1 MTSRSSR
8 LQEDEKTME
17 TDVQTLAEQK
27 EKIVSLKKLGLEME
41 EKSKLMELCLDQRG
55 SPSNRQ
61 NCRLTNV
68 RERAATK
75 ICPEDNTTGKQKHDE
90 TVDV

>member
-1 MTSRSSR
+1 MPNVEYHKAASQQDDLCLHVVSEEDDEGRI
-8 LQEDEKTME
+8 QEKR
-17 TDVQTLAEQK
+17 
-27 EKIVSLKKLGLEME
+27 
-41 EKSKLMELCLDQRG
+41 KLMELCLDQRG